1 MFLNLI
7 WAGTAVKTR
16 KRTQKSAPMR
26 LAKAGVHGRRA
37 YSIAGCLRQIKP
49 YIKRAPPPRI

>member
-1 MFLNLI
+1 MFLSQF
-7 WAGTAVKTR
+7 WASTAVKTR

-37 YSIAGCLRQIKP
+37 YSIAG
-49 YIKRAPPPRI
+49 

>member
-1 MFLNLI
+1 MFLNKF

-16 KRTQKSAPMR
+16 KRTQKSTPMR

-37 YSIAGCLRQIKP
+37 YNKAG
-49 YIKRAPPPRI
+49 